1 MHTLD
6 RLTHGE
12 LAHVYVTH
20 LYDDGDLTY
29 IAMSYIVDM
38 SDICDMKGA
47 FVGQERN
54 ERMRE
59 ARREAGLSQAQL
71 AKNVGVARQTIC
83 SIEAGDYN
91 PTLNLCKLICK
102 ALGKTLDQLFWD

>member
-1 MHTLD
+1 
-6 RLTHGE
+6 
-12 LAHVYVTH
+12 
-20 LYDDGDLTY
+20 
-29 IAMSYIVDM
+29 MSYIFGM
-38 SDICDMKGA
+38 SDIYDMEGG
-47 FVGQERN
+47 FVGQGRN

-71 AKNVGVARQTIC
+71 AKEVGVARQTIC

-102 ALGKTLDQLFWD
+102 ALGRTLDQIFWD

>member
-1 MHTLD
+1 MSGMRYICHI
-6 RLTHGE
+6 
-12 LAHVYVTH
+12 Y
-20 LYDDGDLTY
+20 LTY
-29 IAMSYIVDM
+29 IAVSYIVDM
-38 SDICDMKGA
+38 SDIYDMKGA